1 MLHERYH
8 LGALLGVVAVAFRQT
23 NAVWVAFI
31 LGTAV
36 LNRALERD
44 MQARRLPAEKQLLH
58 VLRASWRVSNCIRCS
73 LQPYTQRSQP
83 PLKGRLAHLSISM
96 PHKSHSRM
104 ACGGSFTIVPWAFR
118 DSGHLISKVLLPH
131 AG

>member
-31 LGTAV
+31 LGIAV

-58 VLRASWRVSNCIRCS
+58 VLRASWRVSTCTVRC
-73 LQPYTQRSQP
+73 LQPP
-83 PLKGRLAHLSISM
+83 EN
-96 PHKSHSRM
+96 
-104 ACGGSFTIVPWAFR
+104 
-118 DSGHLISKVLLPH
+118 
-131 AG
+131 